1 MYSQS
6 GRDPYTGTVP
16 AVPVSLAYSLQQL
29 QLCHC
34 EYCDGDALEAS
45 KEQDPY
51 YAAGCYRH
59 FHFGAQL
66 VV

>member
-1 MYSQS
+1 MLYACC
-6 GRDPYTGTVP
+6 T
-16 AVPVSLAYSLQQL
+16 AAAAVSLPR
-29 QLCHC
+29 
-34 EYCDGDALEAS
+34 EKYCDGDALEAS